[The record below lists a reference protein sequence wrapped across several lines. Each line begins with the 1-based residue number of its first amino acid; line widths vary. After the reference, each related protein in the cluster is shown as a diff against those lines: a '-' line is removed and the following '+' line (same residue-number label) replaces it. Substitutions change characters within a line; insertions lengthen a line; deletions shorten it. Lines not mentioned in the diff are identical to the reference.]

1 MRAATT
7 GGNGCWLSLSSGC
20 VRGILEWELQ
30 LYPRMI
36 RAASSIE
43 ILSMINGL
51 GVDRRVI
58 YAGVSFYSYVYSN
71 L

>member
-1 MRAATT
+1 M
-7 GGNGCWLSLSSGC
+7 
-20 VRGILEWELQ
+20 RGILEWELQ